1 MCKSQPST
9 HGQLTGVYDV
19 LTLRR
24 PFPLKPGPWSPNI
37 KILAGTAPLDPLR
50 RPYSPTSRPSS
61 ALNCRQFFFS
71 ETSLNFFR
79 LIIVVRP
86 TSMDFF
92 LAIFSG
98 DYVFSFEGPQI
109 TA

>member
-9 HGQLTGVYDV
+9 HGQLTGVYDL

-61 ALNCRQFFFS
+61 ALNCRRFFFFRKPPW
-71 ETSLNFFR
+71 TSFVSLLLLDLLLWIFFER
-79 LIIVVRP
+79 L
-86 TSMDFF
+86 F
-92 LAIFSG
+92 LAI
-98 DYVFSFEGPQI
+98 VFLVSRVQK
-109 TA
+109 